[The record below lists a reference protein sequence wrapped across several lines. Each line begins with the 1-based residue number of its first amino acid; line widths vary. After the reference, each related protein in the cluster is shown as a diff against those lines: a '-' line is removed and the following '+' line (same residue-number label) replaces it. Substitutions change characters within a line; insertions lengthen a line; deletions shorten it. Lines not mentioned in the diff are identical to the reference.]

1 MRTRL
6 LLPFLTLLASH
17 WCEARAQSLWVTLRP
32 YAKKTVE
39 VADTVLPSGDTLF
52 LRLTVPD
59 TTLRVDL
66 TPRGNGF
73 QLNTAGFQLNYRPL
87 TSDIRFRSQYSPEAR
102 RDTFLTGRHSLGV
115 KASLDDPAG
124 LTPIDRARLETIF
137 AQPRLMRRTWNEI
150 PDWTKEIREGRLIH
164 SDEGSSEN
172 LSRIF
177 KPDASFVVDN
187 LKEKAKAKESPWT
200 LSGVENLQ
208 LSQLALSNWTKGGEN
223 NLAFI
228 HDFRWTGVFKKSRS
242 EWESSLTSILGLSY
256 TSTLKG
262 RVSNDQFNVNSKYGF
277 NAVNKWYYS
286 FLFTFKTQL
295 FRNYSSSDIEKT
307 TPKSTMLSPTYMQ
320 VIFGMDYKREG
331 LSILLSPYTA
341 AITLV
346 VDTATID
353 QTSFGIDEDKKA
365 NVKNGFSVTANWK
378 KTIIYGIYYTT
389 KLELFYEYFKKDGN
403 KRFDWENVIEMQINR
418 YLSTR
423 FLVEFRY
430 FDNESDKF
438 QLRENFSIAFKYSF

>member
-1 MRTRL
+1 MRTGL
-6 LLPFLTLLASH
+6 LLPFFTLLAAIAG
-17 WCEARAQSLWVTLRP
+17 EARAQSLWVTLRP
-32 YAKKTVE
+32 YAKKTIE

-59 TTLRVDL
+59 TTRRADL

-73 QLNTAGFQLNYRPL
+73 QLNTTGFQLNYRPL
-87 TSDIRFRSQYSPEAR
+87 TPDIRFRSQYSPEAR
-102 RDTFLTGRHSLGV
+102 RDTFLTRLQSLGV
-115 KASLDDPAG
+115 RPGLGDPAG
-124 LTPIDRARLETIF
+124 LTPMDRARLETIF
-137 AQPRLMRRTWNEI
+137 SQPGLMRRTWNEI

-164 SDEGSSEN
+164 SDEGCTEN

-177 KPDASFVVDN
+177 KPDASFVVES
-187 LKEKAKAKESPWT
+187 LKEKAKEKESPWKI
-200 LSGVENLQ
+200 SGTENLQ

-223 NLAFI
+223 NLAFT
-228 HDFRWTGVFKKSRS
+228 HDFRWQGVFKKSRS
-242 EWESSLTSILGLSY
+242 EWETSLTSILGLSY

-262 RVSNDQFNVNSKYGF
+262 RVSNDQFNVSSKYGF

-295 FRNYSSSDIEKT
+295 FRNYSSSDIEKEN
-307 TPKSTMLSPTYMQ
+307 PNSTLLSPTYMQ
-320 VIFGMDYKREG
+320 IVFGMDYKRDD
-331 LSILLSPYTA
+331 LSVLLSPYTA

-353 QTSFGIDEDKKA
+353 QTSFGIDEDKRA

-418 YLSTR
+418 FLSTR
-423 FLVEFRY
+423 LLVEFRY

-438 QLRENFSIAFKYSF
+438 QLRENFSIAFKYTF